1 MFPIS
6 IKIVV
11 EEDAVDFGL
20 RLTVPDKHPPS
31 HTHQLSISPCFI
43 NDQRPPP
50 IPKWKIERKREGEAM
65 GVEKRRGRRLR
76 VHGRAIRALLST
88 PIHKQSEIPKFA
100 PLNVLRG

>member
-50 IPKWKIERKREGEAM
+50 HSQMENRKKERRRSYGSREKEG
-65 GVEKRRGRRLR
+65 
-76 VHGRAIRALLST
+76 
-88 PIHKQSEIPKFA
+88 
-100 PLNVLRG
+100 